1 MNKVVG
7 LDPLPEQEPQSV
19 VEPLPQLNGPI
30 VEETLEKD
38 DSRAEKPFMGEDEP
52 PQITLDF

>member
-1 MNKVVG
+1 VVG

-19 VEPLPQLNGPI
+19 VEELPQLNGPV

-38 DSRAEKPFMGEDEP
+38 DSPAEKPFMGEDEP